1 MIRSPAA
8 ALVLLL
14 AAAPA
19 IAGEGHDGFD
29 RRGTGIPGFQPTGEP
44 SVIAPYR
51 TPSIVA
57 PVPGAQADVLDPPH
71 PSVAP
76 TLEESLAPSRV
87 APLPRSGVSS
97 LEQDKA
103 LLYRNQLQRQQNDLG
118 FQDSTGRLDPLGQR
132 LLLDTRGALGRQ
144 NSILGN

>member
-1 MIRSPAA
+1 MTRSLAA

-19 IAGEGHDGFD
+19 LAGEGHDGFD
-29 RRGTGIPGFQPTGEP
+29 RRSMGIPGFQPGGEP

-51 TPSIVA
+51 TPSNPV
-57 PVPGAQADVLDPPH
+57 PVPGSQADVLHPPH
-71 PSVAP
+71 PSVPP
-76 TLEESLAPSRV
+76 TNAEILAPSRI
-87 APLPRSGVSS
+87 APRPNSGLSS

-103 LLYRNQLQRQQNDLG
+103 LLYRNQLQRQQRELG

-132 LLLDTRGALGRQ
+132 LLLDTNGALGRQ